1 MLQRNEMKS
10 VLGGGPYC
18 SGVAA
23 DSVASYELEND
34 CLTGEQYNYAF
45 NYAYNI
51 CMDYEN
57 D

>member
-1 MLQRNEMKS
+1 MKS

-51 CMDYEN
+51 CMNYEN